1 MLYEVNNSAQIPLD
15 KRIDV
20 ALKPPANSKDPV
32 LPIDKAYASQ
42 KEAALKRLEQ
52 LLTDVPHTSYSAA
65 KTAKLPSVED
75 LVTGEDDAKPVSFLA
90 ADDVDDYIYA
100 LDRSIDN
107 NNNNNNNE
115 VHIPTLA
122 PAAHQ
127 TATSSLN
134 NAHLKNPTSVTNW
147 LRKHAPKI
155 FLQDGEAHGDEGDGG
170 GEAAGHTGGTSGRKS
185 RGGRGERGGKAS
197 TRGKRASTSSRV
209 AADRGDWDG
218 SMDEDVDYGTPLGRG
233 KRKRDDDGGYRP
245 GGSSSR
251 PSKKKRK
258 SEGEVTASGRKS
270 KKDVAV
276 KEE

>member
-1 MLYEVNNSAQIPLD
+1 MLYEINNSAQIPLD

-20 ALKPPANSKDPV
+20 SLKPPADSKDPV
-32 LPIDKAYASQ
+32 LPMDKNYASQ

-65 KTAKLPSVED
+65 KAAKLSSVED
-75 LVTGEDDAKPVSFLA
+75 LVTGDDDAKPASFLA

-100 LDRSIDN
+100 LDRSIDK
-107 NNNNNNNE
+107 NE

-127 TATSSLN
+127 TAAPSLN

-155 FLQDGEAHGDEGDGG
+155 FLQDGEAHGGDEGDGG
-170 GEAAGHTGGTSGRKS
+170 EAGGHTGGTSGRKS

-197 TRGKRASTSSRV
+197 TRGSKRASTSSRA

-218 SMDEDVDYGTPLGRG
+218 SMDEDVDYGTPVGRG

-258 SEGEVTASGRKS
+258 SEGEVTGSGRKS